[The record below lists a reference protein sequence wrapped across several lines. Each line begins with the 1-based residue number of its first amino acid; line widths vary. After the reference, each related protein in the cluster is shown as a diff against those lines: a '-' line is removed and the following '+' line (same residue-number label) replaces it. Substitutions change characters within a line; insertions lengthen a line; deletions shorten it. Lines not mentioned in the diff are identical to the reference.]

1 MELGVKDW
9 EEVVSG
15 CGEQLV
21 WSEDNGK
28 RQNFGVT
35 GGVVWLE
42 ESETKP
48 DDDGEFSLFAV
59 ERDDEL
65 EREWT
70 SVLQCLDRAEEP
82 KRDWGRGI

>member
-1 MELGVKDW
+1 
-9 EEVVSG
+9 
-15 CGEQLV
+15 
-21 WSEDNGK
+21 
-28 RQNFGVT
+28 VT

-65 EREWT
+65 ERE
-70 SVLQCLDRAEEP
+70 
-82 KRDWGRGI
+82 